1 MKMKI
6 TSLVDAMVIAKHQ
19 LGIKI
24 EGSVIKGYEWFIPD
38 VERES
43 SDTHQSQGVHF
54 EGNEQLIEGLNN
66 ICNPEHI
73 YDEVIEQIKY
83 DINVSG
89 DVTALDELLRT
100 IPIVK
105 LINYLPEKI
114 KQ

>member
-1 MKMKI
+1 MNIKI
-6 TSLVDAMVIAKHQ
+6 TSLIDAMVIAKHQ
-19 LGIKI
+19 FGIEI
-24 EGSVIKGYEWFIPD
+24 EKSVIKGYEWFIPD
-38 VERES
+38 AEREE
-43 SDTHQSQGVHF
+43 DDNHQSQGVHF
-54 EGNEQLIEGLNN
+54 ENDQCLIDAINE
-66 ICNPEHI
+66 ICNTEEI

-83 DINVSG
+83 DINESG

>member
-1 MKMKI
+1 MKIEI
-6 TSLVDAMVIAKHQ
+6 TSLIDAMVIAKHQ

-24 EGSVIKGYEWFIPD
+24 ERSVIKGYEWFIPD
-38 VERES
+38 EES
-43 SDTHQSQGVHF
+43 EDDDNQSQGVHF
-54 EGNEQLIEGLNN
+54 EGDKSLIESINN
-66 ICNPEHI
+66 ICNTEDI

>member
-1 MKMKI
+1 MKMEI

-19 LGIKI
+19 FGIEI
-24 EGSVIKGYEWFIPD
+24 EKSVIKGYEWFIPD
-38 VERES
+38 EERE
-43 SDTHQSQGVHF
+43 DDDNQSKGAHF
-54 EGNEQLIEGLNN
+54 ESDEQLIEGINN
-66 ICNPEHI
+66 MCDPEHI

-105 LINYLPEKI
+105 LINYLP
-114 KQ
+114 Q

>member
-1 MKMKI
+1 MNIKI
-6 TSLVDAMVIAKHQ
+6 TSLVDAMIIAKHQ
-19 LGIKI
+19 FGIEI
-24 EGSVIKGYEWFIPD
+24 EKSVIKGYEWFIPD
-38 VERES
+38 EEREE
-43 SDTHQSQGVHF
+43 DDNHQSQGTHF
-54 EGNEQLIEGLNN
+54 ESDERLIEGINN
-66 ICNPEHI
+66 ICNTDDI
-73 YDEVIEQIKY
+73 YDEVIDQIKY

>member
-1 MKMKI
+1 
-6 TSLVDAMVIAKHQ
+6 VI
-19 LGIKI
+19 
-24 EGSVIKGYEWFIPD
+24 
-38 VERES
+38 ES
-43 SDTHQSQGVHF
+43 
-54 EGNEQLIEGLNN
+54 INN
-66 ICNPEHI
+66 ICNTEDI

>member
-1 MKMKI
+1 MKIEI

-19 LGIKI
+19 SNIDI
-24 EGSVIKGYEWFIPD
+24 ERSVIKGYEWFIPD

-43 SDTHQSQGVHF
+43 SDTNQTQGVHF
-54 EGNEQLIEGLNN
+54 EGDESLIEAINH
-66 ICNPEHI
+66 ICNTEDI